1 MNLVIIDANIL
12 FSALITPNGKLAQIL
27 AHPTLP
33 IRKISCHFLVTELFK
48 HQEKIAHFSKKTPEH
63 VIEDIYHYLK
73 NIHLYDETF
82 IEDKNWREADRLTKG
97 VDSFDINYVALAL
110 QTDGWLWT
118 GDKKLA
124 AHLRQMNFDHVIN
137 TDELYKRLETS
148 DF

>member
-1 MNLVIIDANIL
+1 MNLVVDANIL

-33 IRKISCHFLVTELFK
+33 IRKISSHFLITELFK
-48 HQEKIAHFSKKTPEH
+48 HQHKIVRFSKKTPEL
-63 VIEDIYHYLK
+63 VAEDLYYYLK
-73 NIHLYDETF
+73 NIDLYDETF
-82 IEDKNWREADRLTKG
+82 IEDQHWKEADRLTIG

-124 AHLRQMNFDHVIN
+124 AHLKKMNFDRVLN
-137 TDELYKRLETS
+137 TDELYKRLETNE
-148 DF
+148 F